1 MVWHSSLA
9 KLQVSQTEFK
19 LLWLHTLSK
28 LFCVATECFIYSISF
43 MKLKQTNLI
52 EFGKS
57 SCKKDLCFQLDILD
71 RIHAKMLRWHDE
83 FELHLI

>member
-28 LFCVATECFIYSISF
+28 LFCVATECFIYSVSF
-43 MKLKQTNLI
+43 IKLEQTNLI
-52 EFGKS
+52 EFWKS
-57 SCKKDLCFQLDILD
+57 SYKKDLSFQSVILD
-71 RIHAKMLRWHDE
+71 KIHSIL
-83 FELHLI
+83 F

>member
-28 LFCVATECFIYSISF
+28 LFCVATECFIYSVSF

-52 EFGKS
+52 EPGKS
-57 SCKKDLCFQLDILD
+57 SCKKDLSFQFDILD
-71 RIHAKMLRWHDE
+71 RIYAKLFRKQ